1 MIYLD
6 NAATTKTYLESAE
19 IAAKYSVDN
28 FFNPS
33 ALYSE
38 AVGVFKDIKQARET
52 LKQALRI
59 GDGELYFVSG
69 GSEADNTAL
78 FSTRKP
84 KGSKIV
90 VSIGEHDAII
100 QSANQ
105 LKEQGYNVVFAPI
118 NKDGSVNEQEF
129 VNLLDDTVSL
139 VSIMH
144 VSNET
149 GAINDIKKLVKL
161 TRKYAP
167 NAIFHSDGVQAFC
180 KINVNLRSLDV
191 DLYSISGHKIHA
203 PKGIGALYVK
213 NGVSIKPFV
222 FGGGQEKGMRSGTE
236 NTSVIMA
243 FENAVKQNIATFD
256 EKYSQKAKYIE
267 QLRARLVAELPN
279 IITITPELNAAPHIL
294 TVAFEGVRG
303 EVLLHSLEKHNILVG
318 IGSAC
323 SSHHESRFKSLLG
336 LDEAH
341 KDGIVRFSVS
351 EFNDMAEIET
361 VVLAIKEELSTLT
374 NYQRN

>member
-90 VSIGEHDAII
+90 VSVGEHDAII

-129 VNLLDDTVSL
+129 INLLDDTVSL

-167 NAIFHSDGVQAFC
+167 NAVFHSDGVQAFC

-213 NGVSIKPFV
+213 NGISIKPFV

-236 NTSVIMA
+236 NTPVIMA
-243 FENAVKQNIATFD
+243 FEDAVKRNIATFD
-256 EKYSQKAKYIE
+256 EKYSKKAQYVE
-267 QLRARLVAELPN
+267 QLRNRLVAEVPN
-279 IITITPELNAAPHIL
+279 IITITPEINAAPHIL

-336 LDEAH
+336 LDDAH

-351 EFNDMAEIET
+351 EFNDVAEIET
-361 VVLAIKEELSTLT
+361 VVSAIKEEISTLT

>member
-236 NTSVIMA
+236 NTPVIMA

-267 QLRARLVAELPN
+267 QLRNRLVAELPN

-351 EFNDMAEIET
+351 EFNDLAEIET
-361 VVLAIKEELSTLT
+361 VVSAIKEELSTLT

>member
-33 ALYSE
+33 ALYGE

-129 VNLLDDTVSL
+129 INLLDDTVSL

-267 QLRARLVAELPN
+267 QLRNRLVAELPN

-336 LDEAH
+336 LDDAH

-351 EFNDMAEIET
+351 EFNDVAEIET
-361 VVLAIKEELSTLT
+361 VVSAIKEELSTLT

>member
-6 NAATTKTYLESAE
+6 NAATTKTYIESAE
-19 IAAKYSVDN
+19 IAAKYSVDK

-33 ALYSE
+33 ALYGE

-90 VSIGEHDAII
+90 VSVGEHDAII

-129 VNLLDDTVSL
+129 INLLDDTVSL

-167 NAIFHSDGVQAFC
+167 NAVFHSDGVQAFC

-213 NGVSIKPFV
+213 NGISIKPFV

-236 NTSVIMA
+236 NTPVIMA
-243 FENAVKQNIATFD
+243 FEDAVKRNIATFD
-256 EKYSQKAKYIE
+256 EKYSKKAQYVE
-267 QLRARLVAELPN
+267 QLRNRLVAEVPN
-279 IITITPELNAAPHIL
+279 IITITP
-294 TVAFEGVRG
+294 
-303 EVLLHSLEKHNILVG
+303 
-318 IGSAC
+318 
-323 SSHHESRFKSLLG
+323 
-336 LDEAH
+336 
-341 KDGIVRFSVS
+341 
-351 EFNDMAEIET
+351 
-361 VVLAIKEELSTLT
+361 
-374 NYQRN
+374 